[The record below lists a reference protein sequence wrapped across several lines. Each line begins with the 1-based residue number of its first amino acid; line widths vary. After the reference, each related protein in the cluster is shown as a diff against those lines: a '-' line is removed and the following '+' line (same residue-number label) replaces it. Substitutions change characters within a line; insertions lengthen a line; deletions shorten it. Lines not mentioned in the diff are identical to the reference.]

1 MHLVLC
7 RSNAIGS
14 WFIRAMT
21 LGRWSHSAILDTEE
35 GEVYDTSFLHGGCKI
50 WNSTT
55 FFARYKEFRKIELQV
70 EDLSSARIWLNNQL
84 GKPYDW
90 TATLAL
96 SGITGVVNLIF
107 GRNWQRDDKWF
118 CSEHT
123 ETFITRFSRPR
134 FRTDALSR
142 VTPKHQDMLA

>member
-7 RSNAIGS
+7 RSNAIGHGS
-14 WFIRAMT
+14 S
-21 LGRWSHSAILDTEE
+21 GHDPSHWSHSAILDTEE
-35 GEVYDTSFLHGGCKI
+35 GLRHLVPPCGCR
-50 WNSTT
+50 SELTT